1 MTMPDIKA
9 KGIDV
14 SYWNGASL
22 NWAAIKA
29 GGIDFAICRAGY
41 GKNNIDSTFKK
52 NVANAAAAGVALGAY
67 WFSYATTVAEAEK
80 EADYLC
86 DAVASTGVRFTYP
99 LCFDYEYD
107 SYDKAVAAGKT
118 PTNALITQMAAA
130 FLARVKKRGYYPA
143 NYTNIDYLN
152 KGFSS
157 LTDKYDTWLAQWGTS
172 TPSKDCTLW
181 QYSSTGTISDVSGRF
196 DMNYAYVDYPALIK
210 KCGLNGFDNLSSAKE
225 NKTASSAASSTSA
238 SSSKKTY
245 SAEEIAAAWR
255 QYFVSVA
262 EGYIGYNEYDGS
274 HKKIIDIYNAK
285 TPLPVSYKV
294 SYTDAWCA
302 TYVSA
307 MAIVSGLADTI
318 IPRECGCGRFIDLC
332 KNMGIWHE
340 NENYVP
346 SPGDLVLYDWE
357 DGSNYASYDNTGGA
371 DHIGIVQKVIGTTIY
386 VIEGNYSDSVKI
398 RQIAVNGRYL
408 RGFAT
413 PKFGSMTTM
422 PKGYNGSASTASSS
436 SSSTQTSTVTSM
448 KSQIATFQGWL
459 NSNFSA
465 GLEVDG
471 VYGPLTKKAAV
482 KAFQKTMNTVYG
494 TTLAVDGIFG
504 TKSAETLTTNYLKY
518 GATGSLVRVLQGM
531 LYCKSADPKG
541 FDGIFGNG
549 TKAAVETYQKDN
561 GLTVDGIA
569 GKATFTALFS

>member
-1 MTMPDIKA
+1 MRMPDIKA

-14 SYWNGASL
+14 SYWNGQSL
-22 NWAAIKA
+22 NWAQIKA
-29 GGIDFAICRAGY
+29 SGIDFAICRAGY
-41 GKNNIDSTFKK
+41 GKNNIDSTFKN
-52 NVANAAAAGVALGAY
+52 NVAKASAAGVALGAY

-86 DAVASTGVRFTYP
+86 DAVAATGVKFTYP

-107 SYDKAVAAGKT
+107 SYDKAAAAGKA
-118 PTNALITQMAAA
+118 PSNELITQMAEA

-143 NYTNIDYLN
+143 NYTNIDYLG
-152 KGFSS
+152 KGFSK
-157 LTDKYDTWLAQWGTS
+157 LTDRYDTWLAQWGTN

-181 QYSSTGTISDVSGRF
+181 QYSSTGTISGVSGRF

-210 KCGLNGFDNLSSAKE
+210 KCGLNGFDNLNSKE
-225 NKTASSAASSTSA
+225 KDAAASS
-238 SSSKKTY
+238 SSQGTQKKTY
-245 SAEEIAAAWR
+245 TTEEIAAAWR
-255 QYFVSVA
+255 QYFVKVA

-285 TPLPVSYKV
+285 TPLPVNYRV

-346 SPGDLVLYDWE
+346 SPGDLVLYDWQ

-371 DHIGIVQKVIGTTIY
+371 DHIGIVQKVVGNTIY
-386 VIEGNYSDSVKI
+386 VIEGNYSDSVKV
-398 RQIAVNGRYL
+398 RQISVNGRYL
-408 RGFAT
+408 RGFAV
-413 PKFGSMTTM
+413 PKFGSMKTLPT
-422 PKGYNGSASTASSS
+422 GYSSSDVESAVNSGSASHTSSNTTSDAKSMIASF
-436 SSSTQTSTVTSM
+436 QT
-448 KSQIATFQGWL
+448 WL
-459 NSNFSA
+459 NTNFNA
-465 GLEVDG
+465 GLIVDG
-471 VYGPLTKKAAV
+471 VYGPMTRKAAV
-482 KAFQKTMNTVYG
+482 KAFQKTMNDIYG
-494 TTLAVDGIFG
+494 AGLVVDGIFG
-504 TKSAETLTTNYLKY
+504 AKSAASLTSNYIKY
-518 GATGSLVRVLQGM
+518 GSTGSLVRILQGM
-531 LYCKSADPKG
+531 LYCKSMDPKG
-541 FDGIFGNG
+541 FDGIYGNG
-549 TKAAVETYQKDN
+549 TKSAVESYQEVN
-561 GLTVDGIA
+561 NLTVDGIA